1 MPAEWAPHEC
11 CIMAWP
17 ARRSL
22 WGAYWDEA
30 RADVAAVARAIAA
43 FEPVLMVC
51 APGARGDVAAHC
63 GSAVDVAEIPIDDS
77 WTRDTGPIVVADG
90 AGRRAMV
97 AFGFNGWGGKYVP
110 HDRDAALPEALADL
124 LGFPLVRA
132 PLVAEGGALLV
143 DGEGTLVTTEGSVL
157 NANRNP
163 GVSAQDAEVV
173 FRDYLG
179 VERTIWLVAFPDRD
193 TDGHIDGIA
202 QYVAPGRLALQVPDD
217 ASGDVGAYARENLE
231 RLAAKPDAGG
241 RAIEVLPLETV
252 GAALARRRGVRDPL
266 PQLLPRERRG
276 DRAGRRPRIR
286 RGGAG
291 THEGD
296 LPGADRR
303 RGPRD
308 DPVARRRRPAL
319 HHPADPE
326 RDQS

>member
-11 CIMAWP
+11 CVMAWP

-77 WTRDTGPIVVADG
+77 WTRDTGPIVVTDG

-143 DGEGTLVTTEGSVL
+143 DGEGTLVTTVGSVL

-163 GVSAQDAEVV
+163 GVSEQDAEAV

-217 ASGDVGAYARENLE
+217 ASGDVGAYARENLA

-252 GAALARRRGVRDPL
+252 GAALLDGEEFEIPYLNCYLANGAVIVPVGDPASDEAALARM
-266 PQLLPRERRG
+266 RE
-276 DRAGRRPRIR
+276 IF
-286 RGGAG
+286 
-291 THEGD
+291 
-296 LPGADRR
+296 
-303 RGPRD
+303 
-308 DPVARRRRPAL
+308 
-319 HHPADPE
+319 PE
-326 RDQS
+326 RAVVEVPGTILSLGGGGPHCITQQIPRATG